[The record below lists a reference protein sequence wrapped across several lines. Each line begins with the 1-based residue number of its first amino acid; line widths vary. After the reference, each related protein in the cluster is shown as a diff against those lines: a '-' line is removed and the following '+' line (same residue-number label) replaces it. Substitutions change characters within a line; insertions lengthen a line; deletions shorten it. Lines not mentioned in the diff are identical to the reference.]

1 MGFLDTLGS
10 LFGFVNQGVNLYSG
24 IGQYK
29 LNKDSF
35 DFNKDLANR
44 QQSLSEQSFALSKD
58 SYEHGIEN
66 TAEQYRNIGINPASV
81 MSGNA
86 SYTTS
91 FSGGSNVNSG
101 NGSTNLDT
109 SLLSA
114 VLSAQMQ
121 KENIEAQKVMNAK
134 DNETSLEVAK
144 INNQNADVQRNL
156 ILSQTDYQ
164 TLVNSVQ
171 SEAEEYLRSIGFNS
185 AIMNSFKNMD
195 TVTASFLGAS
205 KLFKG
210 LNNYFSS
217 SSSSDSN
224 VNSSFKNVHDGQT
237 LNEALESVGSV
248 PASDVKKSTEEFL
261 SFPLAVQTG
270 ITEFGKIHSDFV
282 FSDLPVDVKN
292 KLRKCTTAFNTQ
304 TVLNDWYSSR

>member
-10 LFGFVNQGVNLYSG
+10 IFGFVNQGVNLYTG

-29 LNKDSF
+29 LNKDYSE
-35 DFNKDLANR
+35 FNKDLANR

-91 FSGGSNVNSG
+91 FNGGSNVNSG
-101 NGSTNLDT
+101 NGATNLDS

-114 VLSAQMQ
+114 VLSAKMQ

-171 SEAEEYLRSIGFNS
+171 SEAEDYLRSIGFNS
-185 AIMNSFKNMD
+185 AILNSFKNMD
-195 TVTASFLGAS
+195 TVTASFLGAT

-217 SSSSDSN
+217 FSSDSD
-224 VNSSFKNVHDGQT
+224 VKSTVKTVHDGQT
-237 LNEALESVGSV
+237 LDEALESVGSV

-261 SFPLAVQTG
+261 SFSSAVQTG

-282 FSDLPVDVKN
+282 FSDLPVEVKS
-292 KLRKCTTAFNTQ
+292 KLRKCTTSYNAQ
-304 TVLNDWYSSR
+304 KVLNDWYSSR